1 MKNEEL
7 LKKLKERF
15 NGSEIMS
22 NLEKKQQEDF
32 TGEKLTIEDYDV
44 INGTDSHFYAV
55 VFKEHPE
62 YYVLS
67 GSALTELIDM
77 CESSQPKGAIDIQ
90 LRINKKVKTKNKT
103 DYTPITVL

>member
-1 MKNEEL
+1 MNNEL

-32 TGEKLTIEDYDV
+32 VGENLTIEDYDE
-44 INGTDSHFYAV
+44 INGSDTHFYAV
-55 VFKEHPE
+55 VFAEHNE
-62 YYVLS
+62 NYVLS

-77 CESSQPKGAIDIQ
+77 CESAEPNGAVGV
-90 LRINKKVKTKNKT
+90 RIRIGKKVKTKNKT

>member
-1 MKNEEL
+1 MNNDL

-22 NLEKKQQEDF
+22 NLEKRQQEDF
-32 TGEKLTIEDYDV
+32 VGENLTIKDYDV
-44 INGTDSHFYAV
+44 INGTDTHFYAV
-55 VFKEHPE
+55 VFKEHE
-62 YYVLS
+62 DNYVLS

-77 CESSQPKGAIDIQ
+77 CESEDYMSAVGV
-90 LRINKKVKTKNKT
+90 RIRIGKKVKTKNKT

>member
-1 MKNEEL
+1 MNNEL

-32 TGEKLTIEDYDV
+32 VGENLTIEDYDE
-44 INGTDSHFYAV
+44 INGSDTHFYAV
-55 VFKEHPE
+55 VFAEHHE
-62 YYVLS
+62 NYVLS
-67 GSALTELIDM
+67 GSALTELIDL
-77 CESSQPKGAIDIQ
+77 CESAETKGAVGVQI
-90 LRINKKVKTKNKT
+90 RIGKKVKTKNKT

>member
-1 MKNEEL
+1 MNNEL

-15 NGSEIMS
+15 NGSEIMA

-32 TGEKLTIEDYDV
+32 VGENLTIKDYDV
-44 INGTDSHFYAV
+44 INGSDSHFYAV
-55 VFKEHPE
+55 VFKEHDDN
-62 YYVLS
+62 YVLS

-77 CESSQPKGAIDIQ
+77 CESEDYMAAVGI
-90 LRINKKVKTKNKT
+90 RIRIGKKVKTKNKT

>member
-1 MKNEEL
+1 MNNEL

-32 TGEKLTIEDYDV
+32 VGENLTIEDYDE
-44 INGTDSHFYAV
+44 INGTDTHFYAV
-55 VFKEHPE
+55 VFEEHPE
-62 YYVLS
+62 NYVLS

-77 CESSQPKGAIDIQ
+77 CESAETNGAVGV
-90 LRINKKVKTKNKT
+90 RIRIGKKVKTKNKT